1 MAFAVEKFSPIVP
14 ARKAGSPARP
24 VRRRFSGGV
33 LLGVGIAAGLWMVAT
48 FAAVQTIGPSLPS
61 GTEARLETSL
71 GLNPI
76 IRKVPQERLV
86 RLAKFSR
93 LTVRPR
99 LQLAATATTQKQIA
113 AVALARPGGDF
124 IEKTQVLAL
133 AKAAGDGLTTGS
145 TPVSAPISAPVSAN
159 ALVETV
165 SLAEQGVTR
174 PFDLVLPEAA
184 LAGGLPDLGP
194 LPLAKPRD
202 LAARKPAEK
211 PVELAYARPGPSAM
225 DDEEREAQ
233 TSFRG
238 RKRTAYYDISAG
250 VVYMPNGEKLEAH
263 SGIGKMRDNPKYAHV
278 KMKGPT
284 PPGTYKLTMR
294 EALFHGVAA
303 VRLTPTNGIAPLGRT
318 GLLAHT
324 YLLRS
329 NPGDSHG
336 CVAFAEYPR
345 FLKAFRRGEITH
357 MVIVP
362 SMKGKMAPNRTLA
375 SLFSRKG

>member
-1 MAFAVEKFSPIVP
+1 MAFAVEKFSHIAPRGTSGST
-14 ARKAGSPARP
+14 AKATRK
-24 VRRRFSGGV
+24 RFSGGV

-61 GTEARLETSL
+61 GIEAKLETSL

-76 IRKVPQERLV
+76 IRKAPQERLV

-99 LQLAATATTQKQIA
+99 MQLAATATTQKQVA
-113 AVALARPGGDF
+113 AVATARPAGDF

-133 AKAAGDGLTTGS
+133 ARAATATGDGLTTGS
-145 TPVSAPISAPVSAN
+145 TPVSAN

-165 SLAEQGVTR
+165 SLAEQGVTK
-174 PFDLVLPEAA
+174 PFNLVISEAA
-184 LAGGLPDLGP
+184 QADGLPDLGP

-202 LAARKPAEK
+202 LAASRKPAEK

-238 RKRTAYYDISAG
+238 RKGTAYYDISAG

-263 SGIGKMRDNPKYAHV
+263 SGIGKMRDNPKYTHV

-284 PPGTYKLTMR
+284 PPGTYKVTMR

-318 GLLAHT
+318 GLLAHS

-336 CVAFAEYPR
+336 CVAFADYPR